1 MKKTDLDLDNL
12 TFKEEVSEDQL
23 HSKLGVDDHIY
34 VTERRIF
41 GLSLLSFFAAVF
53 VITSLFAIMLGIVFS
68 NSDKVDR
75 PIGIFT
81 SKYNLIVTHANDQY
95 GGTIS
100 SFKNYNMQEKSY
112 NYNFG
117 VSNNNDVDLKYSI
130 EIENTNY
137 DFSKLDMSLIDYQL
151 KKNGKIVKSGKLKN
165 AVVNSLYTTSISS
178 NSVDNY
184 VISLWSNSLNK
195 SKDFVFKINVDA

>member
-12 TFKEEVSEDQL
+12 TFKEEVAEDQL

-34 VTERRIF
+34 VTGRRIF
-41 GLSLLSFFAAVF
+41 GLSLLSFFATVF
-53 VITSLFAIMLGIVFS
+53 VIASIFAIMLGIVFS

-75 PIGIFT
+75 PIGVFT
-81 SKYNLIVTHANDQY
+81 SKYNLIVTHTNDQY

-100 SFKNYNMQEKSY
+100 SFANYNMQEKSY

-117 VSNNNDVDLKYSI
+117 VSNNNDVNLKYSI
-130 EIENTNY
+130 EFENTNY

-165 AVVNSLYTTSISS
+165 AVVNDLYTTSISS